1 MVKVESSSGGF
12 VKVEVKGVSE
22 AMRKIMEKGKEI
34 KDGKDAKTFQAANFI
49 QQEIQESIIG
59 NRTETKSVDTGNFAN
74 SISIDKLADLRYS
87 VYTNVPYAK
96 FLEYGT
102 VFMAPRMHFRNTVNR
117 VKDKA
122 ISIIKQ

>member
-12 VKVEVKGVSE
+12 VKVEIKGVSE
-22 AMRKIMEKGKEI
+22 AMRKIIEKGKEI